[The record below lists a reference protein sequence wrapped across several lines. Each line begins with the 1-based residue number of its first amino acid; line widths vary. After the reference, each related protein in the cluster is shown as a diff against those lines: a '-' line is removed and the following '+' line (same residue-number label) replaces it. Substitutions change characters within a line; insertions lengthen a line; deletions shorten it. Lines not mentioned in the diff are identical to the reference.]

1 MREMAFFQEVEHI
14 EVPWGERNLWV
25 PVFYYDIMSMSVR
38 YLAPAERVK
47 ALLPSPRLQPLRV
60 TPGQSVVSLTL
71 FAYRDSDVGPYNE
84 VSFSVPVTLDK
95 ASPLF
100 TGILSKAPT
109 SLGVYVRQMPVS
121 TEIARAVGV
130 FFAAYPK
137 FLAEIEYDQD
147 GEWTT
152 FRASHEGRDILTFS
166 GRMLETALG
175 PRSRIQVF
183 THRNGYL
190 LRSELIVSETKGG
203 ASTRG
208 ADVRLELGDHPM
220 AQEIEGLNPGRLVG
234 YQWAPRYQAILTPVL
249 ESLPG

>member
-1 MREMAFFQEVEHI
+1 MAFFQEVEHV
-14 EVPWGERNLWV
+14 EVPWGERKLWV

-38 YLAPAERVK
+38 YLASAERVN
-47 ALLPSPRLQPLRV
+47 ALLPSKRLHPLRV

-71 FAYRDSDVGPYNE
+71 FAYRDCDIGPYNE

-95 ASPLF
+95 PSPLF
-100 TGILSKAPT
+100 SGVLRKAPT

-130 FFAAYPK
+130 HFAAFPK
-137 FLAEIEYDQD
+137 FVADIQFEQEN
-147 GEWTT
+147 GWTT
-152 FRASHEGRDILTFS
+152 FRASHDSREILTFS
-166 GRMLETALG
+166 GRVLETTPA
-175 PRSRIQVF
+175 PRSRLAVYNY
-183 THRNGYL
+183 RNGHL
-190 LRSELIVSETKGG
+190 LRSEMIVSEAKVG

-220 AQEIEGLNPGRLVG
+220 AQEIEALNLGRLVG

-249 ESLPG
+249 ESLPC